1 MDVANLLSHDPPRP
15 SRSQQAAE
23 TPPQETQRLHQ
34 YPTRHSVMSNNMSL
48 DDHRF
53 ATPPVSQG
61 YGNNTPTAYSVSPV
75 SPAPKNVAF
84 ELLFDGATN
93 HRARLPMRVQ
103 IFPHDT
109 TDSIVT
115 TVKNFYGLYEG
126 AANGVSFED
135 DRGNTLIARYENFQN
150 NMVVYVRVIPDYSQ
164 AWQQQG
170 HVQNH
175 STSPISAPRL
185 LHLDEGFQMPPPQPS
200 QILNYGQHMSRPASR
215 VSRKQSASP
224 RPSRGR
230 RSMSA
235 QKARSRSGLMSRE
248 DSFQGQLNDLNSD
261 TMKGYSSSDGE
272 GGSVTSS
279 RKAKSEQLAS
289 ADISL
294 DNILEGNRRKRAKF
308 ESSVSNTAARAYS
321 PYGLANGTHLIGA
334 TSFCATSGACLQFH
348 ILDFSTET
356 FQWTGQPFSIRP
368 TNSTT
373 LYLQPASAIAT
384 ELWVRRAYLRNCS
397 TKQKLLQCTSSTS
410 DWPSSS

>member
-1 MDVANLLSHDPPRP
+1 MDVANLLSHEPPRP
-15 SRSQQAAE
+15 ARSQQSVE
-23 TPPQETQRLHQ
+23 STSQETQRLHQ

-48 DDHRF
+48 DTRRF
-53 ATPPVSQG
+53 ATPPVSQT
-61 YGNNTPTAYSVSPV
+61 YGNNTPTGYNVSPV

-164 AWQQQG
+164 SWQQQG
-170 HVQNH
+170 HMQN
-175 STSPISAPRL
+175 SASPVSSQRL
-185 LHLDEGFQMPPPQPS
+185 IHLDEGFQMPPPQPS
-200 QILNYGQHMSRPASR
+200 QILNYGQPISRPASR

-224 RPSRGR
+224 RPGRGR
-230 RSMSA
+230 RSVSA
-235 QKARSRSGLMSRE
+235 RKTRSRSGLMSRE
-248 DSFQGQLNDLNSD
+248 DSLQGQLNDINSE

-272 GGSVTSS
+272 GDSVTSS

-289 ADISL
+289 AEISL
-294 DNILEGNRRKRAKF
+294 NNILEGNRRKRAKF
-308 ESSVSNTAARAYS
+308 ESSVS
-321 PYGLANGTHLIGA
+321 G
-334 TSFCATSGACLQFH
+334 
-348 ILDFSTET
+348 
-356 FQWTGQPFSIRP
+356 
-368 TNSTT
+368 
-373 LYLQPASAIAT
+373 SAHPIH
-384 ELWVRRAYLRNCS
+384 
-397 TKQKLLQCTSSTS
+397 
-410 DWPSSS
+410 DH